1 MGQHTV
7 LGTGISFMCYVS
19 AYLFFAY
26 SVLTNNEGWIMVS
39 ALIYSLPVV
48 VELGESFQCE
58 RVSSKKAFMFKT
70 GCFVLGVIYLA
81 ILLFGLNV
89 KKETMNES
97 LWIAYRL
104 LLAVLPVVYIFHRAI
119 PFFTTV
125 MQAYNRSRG
134 AERQQG

>member
-1 MGQHTV
+1 
-7 LGTGISFMCYVS
+7 
-19 AYLFFAY
+19 
-26 SVLTNNEGWIMVS
+26 MVS
-39 ALIYSLPVV
+39 ALIYFLPVV

-70 GCFVLGVIYLA
+70 GCFLLGVLYLA

-104 LLAVLPVVYIFHRAI
+104 LLAVLPVVCIFHRAI
-119 PFFTTV
+119 PFFTTL